1 LPVALLA
8 IVVSFLLGLVAAGSR
23 PADTRAVN
31 VASLAPVARTPA
43 PTSPA
48 AAATTAAGT
57 PGDFATVAARLR
69 PSIVSVY
76 ATARGTADTPVVTW
90 RSPRD
95 NGSEPLSNAGA
106 GFLIQPT
113 GYILTNAHVV
123 AGADRVMVTL
133 SDDRVLRAD
142 VIGAD
147 PTPGIDVALLHVDL
161 TDGLPTVTLGK
172 SSSLRVGEW
181 VCAIGNPLGYT
192 GSVTVGVVSSVDRE
206 IPTFAAVGVIQTD
219 AAMSLGSSGGPLV
232 NARGQVVGITT
243 AISTDSANIG
253 FAIPIDQVNAV
264 LPQLR
269 DRGRVPRGFLS
280 LRVAALTPELRR
292 ALSVTPER
300 GAVIEEV
307 TADHSADRAGLRTY
321 DVVEA
326 VDDQPVLSDYDFVH
340 AIAARAPGTLV
351 KLGIWR
357 NGVRL
362 IVPVKLEELPAPGR
376 PAGRAGRRSGR
387 RPSRWAVRS
396 ASSCATFRRP
406 PPRRCPMPSAA
417 SSSRTSIPPARRRS
431 RVSARASSSSSS
443 TGGGRRRR
451 RPSRRPRPHFGPAT
465 RRRCCSTIRSCAS
478 TASPRSWSIPAHEG
492 SDPRRG

>member
-1 LPVALLA
+1 MSVGPFLKRVPVALLA

-23 PADTRAVN
+23 PPEPHPFSISNAA
-31 VASLAPVARTPA
+31 PA
-43 PTSPA
+43 PRTTTPVNPLPATTSSA
-48 AAATTAAGT
+48 AA
-57 PGDFATVAARLR
+57 PIDFASVAARLR

-76 ATARGTADTPVVTW
+76 ATARGSADTPVATW
-90 RSPRD
+90 RPRD
-95 NGSEPLSNAGA
+95 AAAEPLSNAGA

-133 SDDRVLRAD
+133 SDDRVLRAE
-142 VIGAD
+142 VVGAD
-147 PTPGIDVALLHVDL
+147 PAPGIDVALLRVEE

-192 GSVTVGVVSSVDRE
+192 GSVTVGVVSSIDRE

-232 NARGQVVGITT
+232 NSRGQVVGITT

-264 LPQLR
+264 IPQLR
-269 DRGRVPRGFLS
+269 ERGRVPRGFLS

-292 ALSVTPER
+292 ALAVTPER

-326 VDDQPVLSDYDFVH
+326 VDDHAVLSDYDFVH
-340 AIAARAPGTLV
+340 AIAARAPGSLV

-362 IVPVKLEELPAPGR
+362 TVPVKLEDLPVPQRAQGR
-376 PAGRAGRRSGR
+376 
-387 RPSRWAVRS
+387 
-396 ASSCATFRRP
+396 
-406 PPRRCPMPSAA
+406 
-417 SSSRTSIPPARRRS
+417 
-431 RVSARASSSSSS
+431 
-443 TGGGRRRR
+443 
-451 RPSRRPRPHFGPAT
+451 
-465 RRRCCSTIRSCAS
+465 STIRP
-478 TASPRSWSIPAHEG
+478 TAEPMGGPLGVVVRDLSPATAKTLPDTIAGVILADVDPAGPAQVAGLRKGFIVVELNRRRTATAAAFMAAEAALRPG
-492 SDPRRG
+492 DAAAVLFYDPVLREYRIATVVIDTRP